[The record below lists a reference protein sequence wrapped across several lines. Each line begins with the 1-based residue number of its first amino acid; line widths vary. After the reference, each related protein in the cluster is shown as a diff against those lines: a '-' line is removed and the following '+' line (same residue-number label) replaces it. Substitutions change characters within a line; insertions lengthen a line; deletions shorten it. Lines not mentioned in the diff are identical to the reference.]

1 MNFQEEVVNELKM
14 IFSEGDYDRRPTL
27 KDLKRMKYLDKC
39 IKEALRLYPS
49 VPILGRE
56 ISEDVEI
63 GIFFNIY

>member
-1 MNFQEEVVNELKM
+1 MSKEAVVNELET
-14 IFSEGDYDRRPTL
+14 IFSEGDYERRPTL

-49 VPILGRE
+49 VPILGRQ

-63 GIFFNIY
+63 GM